1 MERFESLNAK
11 QCKNEKYILICNPRS
26 FAHSQQVATVLP
38 YSLLPSYP
46 LSCPLASS
54 EERGEEAR
62 GQDRAIGR
70 EERGERKEER
80 GEEGGIG
87 LSLHWIIWL

>member
-1 MERFESLNAK
+1 MEVWYGSSYPLFLLFTLYFPS
-11 QCKNEKYILICNPRS
+11 
-26 FAHSQQVATVLP
+26 
-38 YSLLPSYP
+38 SLLSPLSSAFGHLSSSPLASSPLFFFYKKKLGASSSLFPSYP

-70 EERGERKEER
+70 EEKRTG
-80 GEEGGIG
+80 
-87 LSLHWIIWL
+87 